1 VAVALAF
8 EPSEIV
14 AVETAV
20 LFAVKVTVPTA
31 VPLEA
36 CGNGAVV
43 TAVFSGACETEAVVT
58 AELSCVCAVSA
69 VA

>member
-1 VAVALAF
+1 LAF
-8 EPSEIV
+8 GESEIV

-20 LFAVKVTVPTA
+20 LFAVRVTVPTA

-36 CGNGAVV
+36 CGNGAVMTVGVFEVCEIEAEV
-43 TAVFSGACETEAVVT
+43 TV
-58 AELSCVCAVSA
+58 ELSCPGGP